1 MLSCQNCNSGG
12 KFYINLKFNTLRKMK
27 IKRKDFNNKE
37 NPHLSY
43 SLSEKIKIECLKQ
56 QLPFKFSRGDKLT
69 LLRITWKFR
78 SH

>member
-1 MLSCQNCNSGG
+1 
-12 KFYINLKFNTLRKMK
+12 MK

-37 NPHLSY
+37 NPHLSS

-56 QLPFKFSRGDKLT
+56 QLPFKFSYGDKLT
-69 LLRITWKFR
+69 LLLRITWKFR